1 MAAAERDEAWRAQF
15 VADLAHV
22 VPSDLLY
29 LDESG
34 FQTNMTRTHARCP
47 RGQRAI
53 DIVPRNRGKNLTL
66 LCALTLAGS
75 TAPLVVEGGVNGSVV
90 ITYVREVLVPV
101 LRPGQ
106 VVVLDNLGAHLRPKV
121 RELVEATGALLV
133 YLPPYSPDLNPI
145 EFMFSKLK
153 AALRALAARTREGVL
168 DALRHALD
176 AVTLSDAQGWFQQV
190 LNLQLF
196 R

>member
-1 MAAAERDEAWRAQF
+1 MK
-15 VADLAHV
+15 
-22 VPSDLLY
+22 PSELLY

-47 RGQRAI
+47 RGQRAT
-53 DIVPRNRGKNLTL
+53 DSVPRNRGKNLTL
-66 LCALTLAGS
+66 LCALTLAGP
-75 TAPLVVEGGVNGSVV
+75 TAPLVVEGGVNGDVFV
-90 ITYVREVLVPV
+90 TYVREVLVPV

-106 VVVLDNLGAHLRPKV
+106 VVVLDNLGAHLRPTV

-145 EFMFSKLK
+145 ESMFSKLK
-153 AALRALAARTREGVL
+153 AALRALAARTRQGVL
-168 DALRHALD
+168 DALHQALD
-176 AVTLSDAQGWFQQV
+176 AVTPSDAQGWFQQV
-190 LNLQLF
+190 LSLQLF

>member
-1 MAAAERDEAWRAQF
+1 MPGE
-15 VADLAHV
+15 
-22 VPSDLLY
+22 LLY

-53 DIVPRNRGKNLTL
+53 DSVPRNRGKNLTL
-66 LCALTLAGS
+66 LCALTLAGP
-75 TAPLVVEGGVNGSVV
+75 TAPLVVEGGVNGTVFV
-90 ITYVREVLVPV
+90 TYVREVLVPV

-145 EFMFSKLK
+145 ESMFSKLK

-168 DALRHALD
+168 EALRQALD
-176 AVTLSDAQGWFQQV
+176 AVTPSDAQGWFQHV
-190 LNLQLF
+190 LSLQLF

>member
-1 MAAAERDEAWRAQF
+1 MLPA
-15 VADLAHV
+15 
-22 VPSDLLY
+22 DLLY

-47 RGQRAI
+47 RGQRAT
-53 DIVPRNRGKNLTL
+53 DTVPRNRGKTLTL
-66 LCALTLAGS
+66 LCALTLAGP
-75 TAPLVVEGGVNGSVV
+75 TAPLVVEGGVNGNVFV
-90 ITYVREVLVPV
+90 TYVQQVLVPV

-121 RELVEATGALLV
+121 RALVEATGALLV

-153 AALRALAARTREGVL
+153 AAMRTLAARTSEGVL
-168 DALRHALD
+168 DALRQALD
-176 AVTLSDAQGWFQQV
+176 TVTPSDAHGWFQHV
-190 LNLQLF
+190 LALQLF

>member
-1 MAAAERDEAWRAQF
+1 MNGNVF
-15 VADLAHV
+15 V
-22 VPSDLLY
+22 
-29 LDESG
+29 
-34 FQTNMTRTHARCP
+34 
-47 RGQRAI
+47 
-53 DIVPRNRGKNLTL
+53 
-66 LCALTLAGS
+66 
-75 TAPLVVEGGVNGSVV
+75 
-90 ITYVREVLVPV
+90 TYVRKVLVPV

-145 EFMFSKLK
+145 ESMFSKLK

-168 DALRHALD
+168 DALRQALD

-190 LNLQLF
+190 LSLQLF

>member
-1 MAAAERDEAWRAQF
+1 VIPA
-15 VADLAHV
+15 
-22 VPSDLLY
+22 DLLY

-53 DIVPRNRGKNLTL
+53 DSVPRNRGKNLTL
-66 LCALTLAGS
+66 LCALTLAGP
-75 TAPLVVEGGVNGSVV
+75 TASLVVEGGVDGNVFV
-90 ITYVREVLVPV
+90 TYVREVLVPV
-101 LRPGQ
+101 LRSGQ

-145 EFMFSKLK
+145 EFLFSKLK
-153 AALRALAARTREGVL
+153 AAMRALAARTREGVL
-168 DALRHALD
+168 EALRQALD
-176 AVTLSDAQGWFQQV
+176 MVTPSDAQSWFQHV
-190 LNLQLF
+190 LALQLF

>member
-1 MAAAERDEAWRAQF
+1 MPA
-15 VADLAHV
+15 
-22 VPSDLLY
+22 DLLY

-47 RGQRAI
+47 RGQRAV
-53 DIVPRNRGKNLTL
+53 DTVPRNRGKNLTL
-66 LCALTLAGS
+66 LCALTLAGP
-75 TAPLVVEGGVNGSVV
+75 TAPLVVEGGVNGHVFV
-90 ITYVREVLVPV
+90 TYVRTVLVPV

-121 RELVEATGALLV
+121 RELVEASGALLV

-153 AALRALAARTREGVL
+153 AALRALAARTREDVL
-168 DALRHALD
+168 EALRQALD
-176 AVTLSDAQGWFQQV
+176 TVTPSDAQGWFRQV
-190 LNLQLF
+190 LALQLL

>member
-1 MAAAERDEAWRAQF
+1 M
-15 VADLAHV
+15 
-22 VPSDLLY
+22 VPSDLLS

-53 DIVPRNRGKNLTL
+53 DSVPRNRGKNLTL
-66 LCALTLAGS
+66 LCALTLAGP
-75 TAPLVVEGGVNGSVV
+75 TAPLVVEGGVNGNVFV
-90 ITYVREVLVPV
+90 TYVRDVLVPV

-145 EFMFSKLK
+145 ESMFSKLK
-153 AALRALAARTREGVL
+153 AALRALAARTRGGVL
-168 DALRHALD
+168 EALRQALD
-176 AVTLSDAQGWFQQV
+176 AVTPPDAQGWFQQV
-190 LNLQLF
+190 LSLQLM